1 MMVIFTPIFRTLQS
15 SMNSNAMVP
24 PTLQMTKVMFRQL
37 YVLFRW
43 YTYQEAVL
51 VIYFRSHVISSYH
64 GNSCQKLTWIIII
77 KLFLLV
83 LTSSTRIITFKY
95 QRYIFPGLSCLG
107 IHDSPKLGSH
117 NGKKYIFL
125 YLC

>member
-24 PTLQMTKVMFRQL
+24 PTLQTTKIMFRQL

-43 YTYQEAVL
+43 YTCQEAVL
-51 VIYFRSHVISSYH
+51 VIYFRSHVTSSYH
-64 GNSCQKLTWIIII
+64 NNSCQKMTWILII

-83 LTSSTRIITFKY
+83 LTSNTRIITFKY

-107 IHDSPKLGSH
+107 IHDSPELGSH